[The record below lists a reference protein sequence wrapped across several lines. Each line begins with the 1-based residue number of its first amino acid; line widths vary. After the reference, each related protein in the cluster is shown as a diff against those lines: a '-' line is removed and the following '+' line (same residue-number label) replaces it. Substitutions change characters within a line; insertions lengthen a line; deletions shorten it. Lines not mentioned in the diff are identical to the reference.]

1 MTIRMK
7 MVILAILA
15 VTGQLLVFGIL
26 YGDLEKLSNTYLALH
41 GSGASDE
48 FVTEIRT
55 VWRNALKE
63 VMVIV
68 PLVLGGVFWIAW
80 GVARGVRRLRDTMEQ
95 AVRDRN
101 LTLKMEVA
109 GRDELAGIATAYNT
123 LMDEFCRVMTTLRE
137 ALERLRSASGISGE
151 AAGALDEAVA
161 AQGRELDQLAA
172 AINQMAATAQEISR
186 NAAAT
191 LEAAEEA
198 DVAAESGRE
207 VVRENETRLNTLA
220 GEVDRT
226 SAILDRLSE
235 ESSGIAA
242 MLNSIRGIA
251 EQTNLLALNAAIE
264 AARAGAQ
271 GRGFAV
277 VADEVRTLAQRTQDS
292 TSEIELVVDR
302 VLGSIREAVEAMA
315 SGRECAQS
323 SVSQAK
329 EVSAAFE
336 RIRESVSAAAAH
348 NREIAVAT
356 EQQGVA
362 AEEINR
368 GAAHLADAGA
378 VTADCAVRVGE
389 AARAIEEACQA
400 ILQAEQR
407 FRA

>member
-7 MVILAILA
+7 MALLAILVVA
-15 VTGQLLVFGIL
+15 GQLLVFGIL
-26 YGDLEKLSNTYLALH
+26 YGDLERLAASYLSLH
-41 GSGASDE
+41 GAAADQK
-48 FVTEIRT
+48 FVNEIMA
-55 VWRNALKE
+55 VWHNALME
-63 VMVIV
+63 VAVIV
-68 PLVLGGVFWIAW
+68 PLVLAGVFWIAW
-80 GVARGVRRLRDTMEQ
+80 GVARGVRRLRDTMEE

-101 LTLKMEVA
+101 LTLKMEVV
-109 GRDELAGIATAYNT
+109 GRDELAGIAGAYNA
-123 LMDEFCRVMTTLRE
+123 LMDEFCRVMTTLRK
-137 ALERLRSASGISGE
+137 ALDRLQSASGISGE
-151 AAGALDEAVA
+151 ASGALDEAVA

-191 LEAAEEA
+191 LEAAEKA

-207 VVRENETRLNTLA
+207 VVRENETRLNALA
-220 GEVDRT
+220 DEVDRT

-277 VADEVRTLAQRTQDS
+277 VADELRTLAQRTQDS
-292 TSEIELVVDR
+292 TSEIEQVVDR

-315 SGRECAQS
+315 SGQECAQS
-323 SVSQAK
+323 SVAQAK
-329 EVSAAFE
+329 EVNAAFE

-356 EQQGVA
+356 EQQGEA

-368 GAAHLADAGA
+368 GTARLADAGA
-378 VTADCAVRVGE
+378 ITADCAVRVGE
-389 AARAIEEACQA
+389 AARAIEEACRSMV
-400 ILQAEQR
+400 QAERR
-407 FRA
+407 FRS